1 MKFIQRLCAA
11 LAVVLSSLA
20 FATPPNTSATYPVS
34 YEMGQG
40 WVSHEFLETAQN
52 RYFTFITWGGRS
64 YCFEAAQGSDSSTQ
78 LNPALALFAAANEVT
93 LLASNT
99 DDASL
104 EPSMLTGSR
113 ICWIDSGAGR
123 TQRLAR
129 LTVPIGAG
137 SGDVGFMRFRAYET
151 TVTVPL
157 DVSVLNNAY
166 KTGRIDFLNTSGATV
181 AASVTTTVVAGFVD
195 PSCTTSGTIGTTG
208 STLPY
213 SIPVNGF
220 QSAYYS
226 VNCPTGF
233 DTGVTVLARI
243 AVAAPSASLK
253 VYARQ
258 FGYANTQPVASATGR
273 TALPA
278 VSTPPPNAQLSTIA
292 LN

>member
-1 MKFIQRLCAA
+1 ME
-11 LAVVLSSLA
+11 
-20 FATPPNTSATYPVS
+20 PP
-34 YEMGQG
+34 
-40 WVSHEFLETAQN
+40 L
-52 RYFTFITWGGRS
+52 FTFVTWGGRS

-78 LNPALALFAAANEVT
+78 LNPALALFAAANETT

-104 EPSMLTGSR
+104 EPSMYSGSR

-123 TQRLAR
+123 TQRLIR
-129 LTVPIGAG
+129 LNVPIGAG

-157 DVSVLNNAY
+157 EVSVLGNAY
-166 KTGRIDFLNTSGATV
+166 KTGRVDFLNTSGATV
-181 AASVTTTVVAGFVD
+181 AASITTTIVGGAVD
-195 PSCTTSGTIGTTG
+195 PNCSTSTTIGTTG
-208 STLPY
+208 STVPY
-213 SIPVNGF
+213 SIPINGY

-226 VNCPTGF
+226 VNCPSGF
-233 DTGVTVLARI
+233 DTNITVLARI

-258 FGYANTQPVASATGR
+258 FGYTNAQPVVSTTAQ

-278 VSTPPPNAQLSTIA
+278 VGTPPPNAQFSTIT